1 MSSIKKFNLP
11 FLALAIVTA
20 ALAACSG
27 GSGPAE
33 GPDAG
38 KPKAIVLG
46 FSQIGAESEWR
57 TANTR
62 SIQSA
67 AQEAGIDLRFS
78 DAQQKQ
84 ENQIKALRSFS
95 AQRVDVIAFS
105 PVVET
110 GWETVLREAKAAKIP
125 VILTDRAVDVSDDS
139 LYLSLIG
146 SDFVEE
152 GRKAGRWLVDYYTN
166 GPGKDAKGDVNIVE
180 LQGTVGSAPANDRK
194 KGFAEIIGA
203 DPRFKIIR
211 SQTGDFTR
219 AKGKEVM
226 EAFLKAEG
234 RTINVLFAHND
245 DMAIG
250 AIQAIEEAGL
260 KPGSDIIII
269 SIDGVKGAF
278 EAMIAGKLNVSVEC
292 SPLLGPQ
299 LMAAVKDVVAGKPI
313 PRRIVTEEGVFPKET
328 AAQEFPNR
336 KY

>member
-1 MSSIKKFNLP
+1 MTMRILP
-11 FLALAIVTA
+11 VLA
-20 ALAACSG
+20 ALAALGCGVSLSGCGKNESAGKNDGG
-27 GSGPAE
+27 GSAQRE
-33 GPDAG
+33 
-38 KPKAIVLG
+38 IVLG

-57 TANTR
+57 TANTN
-62 SIQSA
+62 SIRSA
-67 AQEAGIDLRFS
+67 AAEAGIQLKFS

-84 ENQIKALRSFS
+84 ENQIRALRSFI

-125 VILTDRAVDVSDDS
+125 VILTDRAVDVSDES
-139 LYLSLIG
+139 LYVTFMG

-152 GRKAGRWLVDYYTN
+152 GRKAARWLLEKTRDR
-166 GPGKDAKGDVNIVE
+166 PGDINIVE

-194 KGFAEIIGA
+194 RGFQEVIAA
-203 DPRFKIIR
+203 DPRYKIIR

-219 AKGKEVM
+219 ARGKEVM

-234 RTINVLFAHND
+234 ARIDVLYAHND

-250 AIQAIEEAGL
+250 AIQAIEEAGR
-260 KPGSDIIII
+260 KPAEDILIV
-269 SIDGVKGAF
+269 SIDAVKGAF
-278 EAMIAGKLNVSVEC
+278 EAMIAGKLNVTVEC

-299 LMAAVKDVVAGKPI
+299 LMAAVKDVVAGKPL
-313 PRRIVTEEGVFPKET
+313 PKRIVTEESIFPMETAREVFPT
-328 AAQEFPNR
+328 R

>member
-1 MSSIKKFNLP
+1 MTRFVRQK
-11 FLALAIVTA
+11 LALGLVVLLT
-20 ALAACSG
+20 ACSG
-27 GSGPAE
+27 GADKPAT
-33 GPDAG
+33 GGAD
-38 KPKAIVLG
+38 KPIVLG

-62 SIQSA
+62 SIQEA
-67 AQEAGIDLRFS
+67 APAAGITLRFS

-84 ENQIKALRSFS
+84 ENQIKALRSFI

-125 VILTDRAVDVSDDS
+125 VILTDRAVDVTDDT
-139 LYLSLIG
+139 LYVSLIG

-166 GPGKDAKGDVNIVE
+166 GPGKDTKGDIHIVE

-194 KGFAEIIGA
+194 KGFGEIIAA
-203 DPRFKIIR
+203 DTRFKIIR

-234 RTINVLFAHND
+234 RNINVLFAHND

-278 EAMIAGKLNVSVEC
+278 EAMIAGTVNVTVEC

-313 PRRIVTEEGVFPKET
+313 PKRIVTEESVFPKEV
-328 AAQEFPNR
+328 AAQELPKR

>member
-1 MSSIKKFNLP
+1 MTTSRRQVI
-11 FLALAIVTA
+11 A
-20 ALAACSG
+20 ALGAVPVVAAWPG
-27 GSGPAE
+27 LAR
-33 GPDAG
+33 AQG
-38 KPKAIVLG
+38 KIVLG

-57 TANTR
+57 TANSE
-62 SIQSA
+62 SIKSA
-67 AQEAGIDLRFS
+67 AKEAGIELKFS

-84 ENQIKALRSFS
+84 ENQIKAIRSFI
-95 AQRVDVIAFS
+95 AQKVDVIAFS
-105 PVVET
+105 PVVES
-110 GWETVLREAKAAKIP
+110 GWGTVLREAKAAKIP
-125 VILTDRAVDVSDDS
+125 VILSDRAVNEKDDS
-139 LYLSLIG
+139 LWVSFMG

-152 GRKAGRWLVDYYTN
+152 GRKAGRWLLEN
-166 GPGKDAKGDVNIVE
+166 MKGKTGDVNIVE
-180 LQGTVGSAPANDRK
+180 LQGTVGSAPAIDRK
-194 KGFAEIIGA
+194 KGFEEIIKA

-234 RTINVLFAHND
+234 KKINVLYAHND

-260 KPGSDIIII
+260 KPAQDITIV

-278 EAMIAGKLNVSVEC
+278 QAMMAGKLNVSVEC

-299 LMAAVKDVVAGKPI
+299 LMTAVKDILAGKPV
-313 PRRIVTEEGVFPKET
+313 PKRILTEEGIFPMET
-328 AAQEFPNR
+328 AAAEFPKR

>member
-1 MSSIKKFNLP
+1 MSSIRI
-11 FLALAIVTA
+11 LALTIVATM
-20 ALAACSG
+20 LTACSG
-27 GSGPAE
+27 GSKPSE
-33 GPDAG
+33 GAANG
-38 KPKAIVLG
+38 APKAVVLG

-57 TANTR
+57 TANTL

-67 AQEAGIDLRFS
+67 AKDAGVDLRFS

-84 ENQIKALRSFS
+84 ENQIKALRGFI

-125 VILTDRAVDVSDDS
+125 VVLTDRAVDVSDES
-139 LYLSLIG
+139 LYLTLIG

-152 GRKAGRWLVDYYTN
+152 GRKAGRWLVDHT
-166 GPGKDAKGDVNIVE
+166 KDSKGDVNIVE

-194 KGFAEIIGA
+194 KGFAEIIST

-234 RTINVLFAHND
+234 KKINVLFAHND

-260 KPGSDIIII
+260 KPGQDITII

-299 LMAAVKDVVAGKPI
+299 LMAAVKDVAAGKPI
-313 PRRIVTEEGVFPKET
+313 PRRIITEEGVFPKET

>member
-1 MSSIKKFNLP
+1 MKSF
-11 FLALAIVTA
+11 FQMTLAAAAA
-20 ALAACSG
+20 ALLVACSG
-27 GSGPAE
+27 GEPKS
-33 GPDAG
+33 AG
-38 KPKAIVLG
+38 GNGAKPIVLG

-57 TANTR
+57 TANTT
-62 SIQSA
+62 SIQTA
-67 AQEAGIDLRFS
+67 APEAGITLRFS

-84 ENQIKALRSFS
+84 ENQIKALRSFI
-95 AQRVDVIAFS
+95 AQRVDVISFS

-110 GWETVLREAKAAKIP
+110 GWETVLREAKTAGIP
-125 VILTDRAVDVSDDS
+125 VILTDRAVEVSDAS
-139 LYLSLIG
+139 LFLSLIG

-152 GRKAGRWLVDYYTN
+152 GRKAGKWLLDYYAN
-166 GPGKDAKGDVNIVE
+166 GEGKAAQGDINIVE

-194 KGFAEIIGA
+194 KGFAEIITA
-203 DPRFKIIR
+203 EPRFKIIR

-234 RTINVLFAHND
+234 KKINVLFAHND

-260 KPGSDIIII
+260 APGTDIIIV

-278 EAMIAGKLNVSVEC
+278 EAMIAGKLNVTVEC

-313 PRRIVTEEGVFPKET
+313 PKRIVTEESVFPKET
-328 AAQEFPNR
+328 AAQILPTR

>member
-1 MSSIKKFNLP
+1 MKSFIQMT
-11 FLALAIVTA
+11 LAAAA
-20 ALAACSG
+20 ALLVACSG
-27 GSGPAE
+27 GEPKDGGQNGNGA
-33 GPDAG
+33 
-38 KPKAIVLG
+38 KPTVLG

-62 SIQSA
+62 SIQEA
-67 AQEAGIDLRFS
+67 APAAGITLKFS

-84 ENQIKALRSFS
+84 ENQIKALRSFI

-110 GWETVLREAKAAKIP
+110 GWETVLREAKAANIP
-125 VILTDRAVDVSDDS
+125 VILTDRAVEVSDSD

-152 GRKAGRWLVDYYTN
+152 GRKAGRWLLENTKDV
-166 GPGKDAKGDVNIVE
+166 PGDIHIVE

-194 KGFAEIIGA
+194 KGFAEIISA
-203 DPRFKIIR
+203 DPRYKIIR

-234 RTINVLFAHND
+234 KKINVLFAHND

-260 KPGSDIIII
+260 KPGTDITII

-278 EAMIAGKLNVSVEC
+278 EAMIAGKLNVTVEC

-313 PRRIVTEEGVFPKET
+313 PKRIVTEESVFPMET
-328 AAQEFPNR
+328 AAQVLPTR